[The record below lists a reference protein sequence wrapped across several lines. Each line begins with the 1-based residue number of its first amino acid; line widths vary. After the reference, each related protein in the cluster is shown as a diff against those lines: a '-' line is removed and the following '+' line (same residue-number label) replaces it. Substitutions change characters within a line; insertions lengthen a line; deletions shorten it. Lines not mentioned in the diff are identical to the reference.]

1 MKKLLSIIFLG
12 IMVVA
17 VVTYAARLDTHYQ
30 DLSNAATNPLTKSLL
45 SEKPSDSKNIN
56 RMQPLTFAFL
66 FGTGLAGLVLI
77 RRK

>member
-1 MKKLLSIIFLG
+1 MKQLLSIIFLG

-17 VVTYAARLDTHYQ
+17 VVAYAARIDTNYQ
-30 DLSNAATNPLTKSLL
+30 DLSNAGAEPLSKSLI
-45 SEKPSDSKNIN
+45 SEKVQDSETIN

-66 FGTGLAGLVLI
+66 FGTGLAGLILI